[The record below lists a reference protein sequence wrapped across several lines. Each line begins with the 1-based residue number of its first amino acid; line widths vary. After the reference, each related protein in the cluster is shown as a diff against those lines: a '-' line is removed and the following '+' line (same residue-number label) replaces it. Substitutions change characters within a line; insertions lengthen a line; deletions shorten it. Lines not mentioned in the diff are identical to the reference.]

1 MQDLLKRRV
10 IDKASQCMLVE
21 LSALGIHT
29 LWSHVFEVNNAP
41 FFCYPTVY
49 EDGILL
55 RSGNS
60 LRNSKTLTERHNVKN
75 RRSLQA
81 LNTNKNAREVR
92 RSLHSVNTMED
103 SRLSRSTTRGSRS
116 RRSQASD
123 YVTSTIRITETASSS
138 ASMSSYTSSSKSSVL
153 EPVRKTLIR
162 EFDDL
167 EMEKGMKEIQN
178 SNRKIK
184 LYGTVVSERV
194 FTYCKTIGQCIII

>member
-1 MQDLLKRRV
+1 M
-10 IDKASQCMLVE
+10 
-21 LSALGIHT
+21 
-29 LWSHVFEVNNAP
+29 
-41 FFCYPTVY
+41 
-49 EDGILL
+49 
-55 RSGNS
+55 
-60 LRNSKTLTERHNVKN
+60 LTERHNVKN

-123 YVTSTIRITETASSS
+123 YVTSTNRITGTASSS
-138 ASMSSYTSSSKSSVL
+138 ASLSSYTSSSKSSVL
-153 EPVRKTLIR
+153 EPVRKTLIS

-184 LYGTVVSERV
+184 LYGIVISERV

>member
-1 MQDLLKRRV
+1 M
-10 IDKASQCMLVE
+10 
-21 LSALGIHT
+21 
-29 LWSHVFEVNNAP
+29 
-41 FFCYPTVY
+41 
-49 EDGILL
+49 
-55 RSGNS
+55 
-60 LRNSKTLTERHNVKN
+60 LTERQNVKN

-123 YVTSTIRITETASSS
+123 YVTSTNRITETASSS